1 MSSNK
6 KNLMMELLDN
16 QLKNVNHLKK
26 LSYNDIKRIIKNI
39 DTTIFSNKCCIW
51 KGYVANVDTN
61 KSAYINFY
69 FREKKLALHRLL
81 YSNYIGPIN
90 DNEYIKFNCKNKG
103 KCCTINHL
111 IKYEKDIEEVVYDEN
126 NNVDN
131 IVEREEVEEDTDIK
145 DIKEINNKKNN
156 KKNNSNIK
164 KASDFTISF
173 D

>member
-1 MSSNK
+1 
-6 KNLMMELLDN
+6 MELLDN
-16 QLKNVNHLKK
+16 QLRNVNHLKK

-39 DTTIFSNKCCIW
+39 DTTIFSKKCCIW
-51 KGYVANVDTN
+51 KGYVANIDTN

-103 KCCTINHL
+103 KCCAINHL
-111 IKYEKDIEEVVYDEN
+111 VKYEKDIEEVIEPN
-126 NNVDN
+126 NTDDTDDTDDTDN
-131 IVEREEVEEDTDIK
+131 IDDTEKNEDK
-145 DIKEINNKKNN
+145 NKKN
-156 KKNNSNIK
+156 KNSNIK
-164 KASDFTISF
+164 KDSDFTISF

>member
-1 MSSNK
+1 M
-6 KNLMMELLDN
+6 
-16 QLKNVNHLKK
+16 V
-26 LSYNDIKRIIKNI
+26 
-39 DTTIFSNKCCIW
+39 
-51 KGYVANVDTN
+51 V
-61 KSAYINFY
+61 Y

-111 IKYEKDIEEVVYDEN
+111 IKYEQDTEEVVHDEN
-126 NNVDN
+126 NNDDN
-131 IVEREEVEEDTDIK
+131 DNNIIEKVEDVKDIK
-145 DIKEINNKKNN
+145 DIKDKNNIDDTEDINNKKKN

-164 KASDFTISF
+164 KDSDFTISF

>member
-6 KNLMMELLDN
+6 KILMMELLEK

-51 KGYVANVDTN
+51 KGYVANIDTN
-61 KSAYINFY
+61 KSAYVNFY

-90 DNEYIKFNCKNKG
+90 DNEYIKFTCK
-103 KCCTINHL
+103 
-111 IKYEKDIEEVVYDEN
+111 
-126 NNVDN
+126 
-131 IVEREEVEEDTDIK
+131 
-145 DIKEINNKKNN
+145 
-156 KKNNSNIK
+156 SF
-164 KASDFTISF
+164 FTYIAF
-173 D
+173 KLAQFANEL